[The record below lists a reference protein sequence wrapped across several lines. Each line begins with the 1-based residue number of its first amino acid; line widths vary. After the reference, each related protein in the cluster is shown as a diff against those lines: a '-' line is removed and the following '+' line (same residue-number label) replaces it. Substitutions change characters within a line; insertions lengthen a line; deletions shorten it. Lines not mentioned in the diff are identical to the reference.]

1 MSPTDCHA
9 FVASVLYWKHESN
22 SEGIHLRSR
31 RTTLHRTSLVVL
43 IAISLWAAGFAVV
56 ATDVEH
62 VSYSSLLSV
71 GNSAASLEECTSVIV
86 TGTAAK
92 DGRAILMKNRDTSEV
107 QNIPVYAPATDES
120 FAFVAVN
127 SMWMG
132 INEKGLAVM
141 NTAMPTLSAS
151 PNSGSY
157 NGALNRKILETC
169 QNVADVEA
177 RLKAKDS
184 PLLPD
189 PGMPE
194 LSVATCVGV
203 IDCHGVG
210 AFFEIGDAGVF
221 AEYVVNGY
229 QSRANHPR
237 VYPGLASGPNGR
249 DQYALD
255 ALDAIIAEKGVISWQ
270 DVAQEVSRCVRG
282 KEMGSS
288 EFGIG
293 GEVCND
299 YTASA
304 MVAVSGDS
312 RYYGRLNVMW
322 GEYGLVPIVG
332 VFLPSFVYAGA
343 QLPVLGEMVNH
354 TGVKQDYACPS
365 GEGIYS
371 PAHVREIQNYSFA
384 AEDYTYEQYDRLV
397 DLIPDGLSDIQL
409 RNTLDDFVRLTVSVA
424 VDMYV
429 NVTAERPPYAIPFV
443 IDEVPSVTS
452 TTTGASTSS
461 TTSETD
467 TSDQERPPIPV
478 TAMFL
483 FGFTS
488 GIFAVLVVFWSVESR
503 HRPIIQSWSS

>member
-1 MSPTDCHA
+1 MRFQP
-9 FVASVLYWKHESN
+9 
-22 SEGIHLRSR
+22 
-31 RTTLHRTSLVVL
+31 TTLLCASLVAM
-43 IAISLWAAGFAVV
+43 IALSFWAAECGILPTSGGYVPRSQLHGAS
-56 ATDVEH
+56 T
-62 VSYSSLLSV
+62 
-71 GNSAASLEECTSVIV
+71 GAAIVEECTSVII

-92 DGRAILMKNRDTSEV
+92 DARAILMKNRDTAETE
-107 QNIPVYAPATDES
+107 NAPVYNPATDGI

-141 NTAMPTLSAS
+141 NTAMPALSSS
-151 PNSGSY
+151 PNPGSY
-157 NGALNRKILETC
+157 NGALNRKILEIC
-169 QNVADVEA
+169 QNVTDVEA
-177 RLKAKDS
+177 KLKAKDS

-189 PGMPE
+189 PDMPE
-194 LSVATCVGV
+194 LSVATCIGV
-203 IDCHGVG
+203 VDCHGIG

-255 ALDAIIAEKGVISWQ
+255 ALDTIFAEKGVISWQ
-270 DVAQEVSRCVRG
+270 DIAQEVSRCVRE
-282 KEMGSS
+282 KELEPS

-293 GEVCND
+293 GEICND

-312 RYYGRLNVMW
+312 RYDGRLNVMW

-332 VFLPSFVYAGA
+332 VFLPSLVYAGE
-343 QLPVLGEMVNH
+343 QLPVLSEMVNH

-397 DLIPDGLSDIQL
+397 DLIPDGLSDTQL
-409 RNTLDDFVRLTVSVA
+409 RNTLDDFVRLTVSIA

-429 NVTAERPPYAIPFV
+429 NETAERPPYAIPFV
-443 IDEVPSVTS
+443 VDEVPSVTS
-452 TTTGASTSS
+452 TTTTGTSTSS

-467 TSDQERPPIPV
+467 TSDQERPPIPA
-478 TAMFL
+478 TAML
-483 FGFTS
+483 LIGFTS
-488 GIFAVLVVFWSVESR
+488 GIFAVLVVFWLVESR
-503 HRPIIQSWSS
+503 HRPIIRS

>member
-1 MSPTDCHA
+1 MGNESVCNGGHA
-9 FVASVLYWKHESN
+9 LS
-22 SEGIHLRSR
+22 SR
-31 RTTLHRTSLVVL
+31 RTTLESATLVVL
-43 IAISLWAAGFAVV
+43 IALSLCAFERGVRPTYAVNASQSLLPNMSNDAAGV
-56 ATDVEH
+56 
-62 VSYSSLLSV
+62 
-71 GNSAASLEECTSVIV
+71 EECTSVIV

-107 QNIPVYAPATDES
+107 QNAPVYTPATDDT

-132 INEKGLAVM
+132 MNEKGLAVM
-141 NTAMPTLSAS
+141 NTAMPALSAS
-151 PNSGSY
+151 FNPGSY
-157 NGALNRKILETC
+157 NGVLNRKILEIC
-169 QNVADVEA
+169 QNVTDMEA
-177 RLKAKDS
+177 KLKAKDS
-184 PLLPD
+184 PLLPNLS
-189 PGMPE
+189 MPD

-203 IDCHGVG
+203 IDRHGVG

-255 ALDAIIAEKGVISWQ
+255 ALDTIIAERGIISWQ
-270 DVAQEVSRCVRG
+270 DMAQEVSRCVRG
-282 KEMGSS
+282 KETGSS

-293 GEVCND
+293 GEICND

-312 RYYGRLNVMW
+312 RYDGRLNVMW
-322 GEYGLVPIVG
+322 GEYGFVPIVG
-332 VFLPSFVYAGA
+332 VFLPSLVYAGA
-343 QLPVLGEMVNH
+343 QLPVLSEMINH

-371 PAHVREIQNYSFA
+371 PGHVREIQNYSFA

-397 DLIPDGLSDIQL
+397 DLIPDGLSDTQL
-409 RNTLDDFVRLTVSVA
+409 RNTLEDFVRLTVSVA

-429 NVTAERPPYAIPFV
+429 NETAERPLYAIPFV
-443 IDEVPSVTS
+443 VDEVPSVTI
-452 TTTGASTSS
+452 TTTTMTSTSS
-461 TTSETD
+461 TTSETG
-467 TSDQERPPIPV
+467 TSNQGMPPIPAA
-478 TAMFL
+478 AML
-483 FGFTS
+483 LLGFTS

-503 HRPIIQSWSS
+503 RRPIIQSWSS

>member
-1 MSPTDCHA
+1 MGDEQVHDGGPPLS
-9 FVASVLYWKHESN
+9 
-22 SEGIHLRSR
+22 SR
-31 RTTLHRTSLVVL
+31 RAALPSAMLMIL
-43 IAISLWAAGFAVV
+43 IAFSLFVFERGVLPTHAVY
-56 ATDVEH
+56 APQ
-62 VSYSSLLSV
+62 SLLLNVSNDV
-71 GNSAASLEECTSVIV
+71 ADLEECTSVIV

-107 QNIPVYAPATDES
+107 QNVPVYTPATDGT

-127 SMWMG
+127 SVWMG

-141 NTAMPTLSAS
+141 NTAMPTLSDG
-151 PNSGSY
+151 PNAGSY
-157 NGALNRKILETC
+157 NGALNRKILEIC
-169 QNVADVEA
+169 QNVTEVEVK
-177 RLKAKDS
+177 LKAKDS

-189 PGMPE
+189 PSMPD

-203 IDCHGVG
+203 IDCHGMG

-221 AEYVVNGY
+221 AEYVMNGY

-237 VYPGLASGPNGR
+237 VYPGLASGPYGR

-255 ALDAIIAEKGVISWQ
+255 TLDSIIAEKGTISWQ

-288 EFGIG
+288 GFGIG

-312 RYYGRLNVMW
+312 RYDGRLNVMW
-322 GEYGLVPIVG
+322 GEYGPVPIVG

-354 TGVKQDYACPS
+354 TAAKQDYACPS

-397 DLIPDGLSDIQL
+397 DLIPDGLSDTQL

-429 NVTAERPPYAIPFV
+429 NETAERPPYAIPFV
-443 IDEVPSVTS
+443 VDEVPSVTS
-452 TTTGASTSS
+452 TTTTGASTSW
-461 TTSETD
+461 TTSGTD
-467 TSDQERPPIPV
+467 TSNQELPPIPV
-478 TAMFL
+478 TAMWIL
-483 FGFTS
+483 GFAS
-488 GIFAVLVVFWSVESR
+488 GIFAVLVVFWLLESR
-503 HRPIIQSWSS
+503 HRPIIQSWSF